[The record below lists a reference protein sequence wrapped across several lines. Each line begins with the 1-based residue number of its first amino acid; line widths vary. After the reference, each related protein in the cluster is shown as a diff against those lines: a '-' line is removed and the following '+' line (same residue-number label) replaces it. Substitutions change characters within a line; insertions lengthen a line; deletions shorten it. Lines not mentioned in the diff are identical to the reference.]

1 MVPPVVTA
9 PPPPEAQP
17 RAQADFRM
25 RLLEQLNGVLATRDT
40 PRGLVVIIADSSFN
54 GMELRDSA
62 AGQVARIA
70 AVLAAQPHL
79 RVDLEGYTDNASTS
93 ATSSSRTQAVQR
105 ILLAQGLS
113 GDRVSAQGRGDA
125 RPLASNSSPAGR
137 EQNRRVEIVI
147 SGEPIGKLPYWDR
160 TYSLLPS
167 R

>member
-1 MVPPVVTA
+1 M
-9 PPPPEAQP
+9 
-17 RAQADFRM
+17 
-25 RLLEQLNGVLATRDT
+25 EQLNGVLATRDT

-54 GMELRDSA
+54 GIELRESA

-70 AVLAAQPHL
+70 AVLAAQPQL
-79 RVDLEGYTDNASTS
+79 RVALEGYTDSASTN
-93 ATSSSRTQAVQR
+93 ATSSGRTQAVQR
-105 ILLAQGLS
+105 ILLGQGLS
-113 GDRVSAQGRGDA
+113 GERVSAQGLGDA

-137 EQNRRVEIVI
+137 EQNRRVEMVI